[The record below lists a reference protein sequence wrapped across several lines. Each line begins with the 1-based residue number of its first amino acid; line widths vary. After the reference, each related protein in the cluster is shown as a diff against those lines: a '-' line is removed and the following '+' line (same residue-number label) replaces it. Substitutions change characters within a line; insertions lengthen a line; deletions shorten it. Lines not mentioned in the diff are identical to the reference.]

1 MTINLNK
8 TFTPNEKKVI
18 EKYNLN
24 TTKSIKV
31 LDDSTKEAGKTIIS
45 LTGKNRNKK
54 VSKTKKEDY

>member
-1 MTINLNK
+1 M
-8 TFTPNEKKVI
+8 
-18 EKYNLN
+18 
-24 TTKSIKV
+24 KV